1 MSSKHEVPTLES
13 KLKTQGRFEVPP
25 TAAKIALFGE
35 DATGT
40 VARCTITADIQDGD
54 PTGYILLSVNGTHT
68 RLNPIDSAA
77 VIRGLVE
84 HLSARG
90 DLSVGRAV
98 PEGDLDDEILGA
110 IAVMIIRGQIPED
123 IESAQQ

>member
-1 MSSKHEVPTLES
+1 MSSTHEVPTSES

-25 TAAKIALFGE
+25 TAAKIALFGD

-40 VARCTITADIQDGD
+40 VACCMITSQVQDGD
-54 PTGYILLSVNGTHT
+54 PSGRILLSVNGTHT
-68 RLNPIDSAA
+68 GLDTVSAAA

-98 PEGDLDDEILGA
+98 PEGDLDNEILGA
-110 IAVMIIRGQIPED
+110 IAAMIIRGQIPED
-123 IESAQQ
+123 VESAQQ